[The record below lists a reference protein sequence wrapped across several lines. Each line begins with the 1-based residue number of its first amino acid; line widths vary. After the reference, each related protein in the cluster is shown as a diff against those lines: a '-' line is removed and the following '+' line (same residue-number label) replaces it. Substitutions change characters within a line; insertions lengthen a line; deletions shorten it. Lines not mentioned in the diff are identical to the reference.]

1 MNIQIVVNN
10 SKSVKV
16 GILTAYSINIT
27 DTPKGSYKVGIVT

>member
-1 MNIQIVVNN
+1 MNIQIVVDN

-16 GILTAYSINIT
+16 GILTAYNITVT